1 MRAETQ
7 RTRRLGA
14 DDDAILWPGEAQHV
28 AGDLLDEIG
37 IRLVR
42 REEVDVALQFGAHGL
57 KAPDLELQQAGAF
70 DQSGSCLE
78 TVTAIDR
85 VIGEIGRKAP
95 ADKQHKGLPRPVA
108 PIMVW
113 LTQHLGYALTSFD
126 LGT

>member
-28 AGDLLDEIG
+28 AGGLLDEIG

-57 KAPDLELQQAGAF
+57 LRLLHLELQQAGAF
-70 DQSGSCLE
+70 DQLW
-78 TVTAIDR
+78 I
-85 VIGEIGRKAP
+85 
-95 ADKQHKGLPRPVA
+95 LPRDRDC
-108 PIMVW
+108 
-113 LTQHLGYALTSFD
+113 H
-126 LGT
+126 

>member
-1 MRAETQ
+1 MAAVGGTRAKGRPSYTSRARKANTTERDERAGSGRIYDRCYCGGEMRAETQ

-57 KAPDLELQQAGAF
+57 EAPDLELRQ
-70 DQSGSCLE
+70 
-78 TVTAIDR
+78 V
-85 VIGEIGRKAP
+85 
-95 ADKQHKGLPRPVA
+95 
-108 PIMVW
+108 
-113 LTQHLGYALTSFD
+113 
-126 LGT
+126 